1 MKNVIYAG
9 SLRLPSSTTMQDE
22 STSFMLSKAENGQ
35 GKSADDYNDI

>member
-9 SLRLPSSTTMQDE
+9 SLRLPSSTTMQE

-35 GKSADDYNDI
+35 G